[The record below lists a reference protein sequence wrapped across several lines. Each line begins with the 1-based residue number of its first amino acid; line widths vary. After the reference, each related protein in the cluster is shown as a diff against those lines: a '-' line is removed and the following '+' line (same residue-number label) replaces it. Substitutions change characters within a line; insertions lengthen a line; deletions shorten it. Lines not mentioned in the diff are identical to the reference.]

1 MVKDPE
7 KMNDINDA
15 LFGLWDRGMEQGE
28 HAMLDLLIKLELIK
42 EPIAGLIMEAIRC
55 DQIRIETKKDELKAF
70 MNEQQAEISL
80 LYKEMFGIE

>member
-1 MVKDPE
+1 MVSDPE
-7 KMNDINDA
+7 KMMDINDA

-42 EPIAGLIMEAIRC
+42 EPVAGLIMAAIRS
-55 DQIRIETKKDELKAF
+55 DQISIETKKDELKAF
-70 MNEQQAEISL
+70 MNERQAEITL